1 MVLYIGDVGPRRESD
16 MTPHMRYGLIG
27 IIIGLILFIWN
38 PLAAVIV
45 IAAAIAIPVIA
56 YRMLSPSQRQRLRDQ
71 RRRKQIG
78 G

>member
-1 MVLYIGDVGPRRESD
+1 

-27 IIIGLILFIWN
+27 VVIGLILLWVAGPVVGI
-38 PLAAVIV
+38 IV
-45 IAAAIAIPVIA
+45 IAAALAIPAIA
-56 YRMLSPSQRQRLRDQ
+56 YRMLSPSQRRRLREN

>member
-1 MVLYIGDVGPRRESD
+1 

-56 YRMLSPSQRQRLRDQ
+56 YRMLSPSQRQRLREQ

>member
-1 MVLYIGDVGPRRESD
+1 

>member
-1 MVLYIGDVGPRRESD
+1 

-27 IIIGLILFIWN
+27 IIIGLILLWIVG
-38 PLAAVIV
+38 PVVGIIV

-56 YRMLSPSQRQRLRDQ
+56 YRMLSPSQRRRLREQ
-71 RRRKQIG
+71 RRRRQIG